1 MAQKM
6 AQKVTQKVTKQV
18 SQNVSQ
24 NDPKVMLND
33 ALSALADADEARYA
47 ETSIQNAARKM
58 RQSFGPHYAQFFSK
72 KHLMWLAKAAF
83 QFSASPLLRFS
94 LNCALPYGSARL
106 KKSVCT
112 I

>member
-1 MAQKM
+1 
-6 AQKVTQKVTKQV
+6 
-18 SQNVSQ
+18 
-24 NDPKVMLND
+24 MLND
-33 ALSALADADEARYA
+33 VLSALADADEARYA

-83 QFSASPLLRFS
+83 QFSAISPLRFS
-94 LNCALPYGSARL
+94 LNCAPPNCSHKVQKLITTSGDLLQTFGHACQRL
-106 KKSVCT
+106 TTTAGLCG